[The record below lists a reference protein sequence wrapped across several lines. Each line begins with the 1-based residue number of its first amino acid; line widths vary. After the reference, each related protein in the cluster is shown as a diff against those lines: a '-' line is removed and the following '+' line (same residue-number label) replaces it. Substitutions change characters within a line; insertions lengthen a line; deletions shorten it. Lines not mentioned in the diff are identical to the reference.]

1 METTQVKKSELL
13 YVAQERTNAT
23 LADYADKAREINEAF
38 VEVDNLFPKP
48 LSKEQKESLLLSGWP
63 GVEELIRKEYG
74 FPNGKVS
81 TILDLEGLDASIAQ
95 GAFVNVSSWHSAI
108 GFAITDQG
116 VVELKPET
124 IQKIKERNTHRCKNL
139 RQSRA
144 LEFAQLLSES
154 LNSQYRDN
162 IITDDERRNT
172 VKALSKYIQLNVARR
187 TEQIVEPNPRA
198 IAQLRF

>member
-1 METTQVKKSELL
+1 METIEVKKSVLL
-13 YVAQERTNAT
+13 YVAQERIDAT
-23 LADYADKAREINEAF
+23 LADYAEKVREVNEAF
-38 VEVDNLFPKP
+38 VEVDKLFPKP
-48 LSKEQKESLLLSGWP
+48 LTKEQKEHLLLSGWN
-63 GVEELIRKEYG
+63 GVEELIRTEYG

-81 TILDLEGLDASIAQ
+81 AILDLEGLDASVAQ
-95 GAFVNVSSWHSAI
+95 GAFINVSSWHSAI
-108 GFAITDQG
+108 GFIITDQG
-116 VVELKPET
+116 VELARETAQKVE
-124 IQKIKERNTHRCKNL
+124 ERNKHYCKNL
-139 RQSRA
+139 RQSKA

-198 IAQLRF
+198 IAKLRF